1 MKTAT
6 QLRDQALEQV
16 EDNANKTWTDL
27 VAKIIADLANQ
38 MTEFTSDDVWNE
50 LKNYP
55 EVQTHQPAAMG
66 AMFRNASK
74 LGHIKPSDSFIAS
87 KRPVSH
93 ARPIRVWNS
102 NLVEEKQW
110 WS

>member
-6 QLRDQALEQV
+6 QLRDEALEQV
-16 EDNANKTWTDL
+16 EDNANKAWTDL
-27 VAKIIADLANQ
+27 VTKIISQLSNRLDF
-38 MTEFTSDDVWNE
+38 FTSDDVWDE

-66 AMFRNASK
+66 AMFKHASQM
-74 LGHIKPSDSFIAS
+74 GQIQPTNRFIAS

-102 NLVEEKQW
+102 NLLKGN
-110 WS
+110 

>member
-6 QLRDQALEQV
+6 QLRDEALEQV
-16 EDNANKTWTDL
+16 EDNANKAWTDL
-27 VAKIIADLANQ
+27 VTKIIGQLANRLDH
-38 MTEFTSDDVWNE
+38 FTSDDVWDE

-55 EVQTHQPAAMG
+55 EIQTHQPAAMG

-74 LGHIKPSDSFIAS
+74 IGHIKPSDSFIAS
-87 KRPVSH
+87 KRAVSH